1 MTSSRHT
8 IAALDKLEEVLRAA
22 LDDVNGLLTRV
33 SDLRARLEAGE
44 SLSGVLDAVQRPL
57 IIESLSNLLDRLGDA
72 SSGLRRAEAQQ
83 LFAEGFTRTRIAA
96 TFGVSRQRATT
107 LLSRSRSRSS
117 AAKRRR
123 DSGTTGDTTAR
134 SRNGSG
140 R

>member
-1 MTSSRHT
+1 
-8 IAALDKLEEVLRAA
+8 
-22 LDDVNGLLTRV
+22 
-33 SDLRARLEAGE
+33 LEAGE
-44 SLSGVLDAVQRPL
+44 PLSEVLDGAQRPL

-107 LLSRSRSRSS
+107 LLSRGRTLSS
-117 AAKRRR
+117 AAKRRGEAA
-123 DSGTTGDTTAR
+123 SSGDTTAR